1 MLRIIKKTIY
11 IKCYFKKNCLDTNV
25 FLIYYGNKQYDRKR
39 SMRYSSYI
47 QSYKPKVT
55 LTSNQQEHF

>member
-1 MLRIIKKTIY
+1 MFNGALQ
-11 IKCYFKKNCLDTNV
+11 
-25 FLIYYGNKQYDRKR
+25 IYYGNKQYDRKR